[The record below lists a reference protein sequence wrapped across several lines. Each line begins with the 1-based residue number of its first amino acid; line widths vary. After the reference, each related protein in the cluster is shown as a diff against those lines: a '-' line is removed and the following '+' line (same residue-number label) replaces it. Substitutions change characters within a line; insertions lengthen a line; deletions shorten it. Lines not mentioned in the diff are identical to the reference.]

1 MTLITLTIPSLAL
14 SIDALIGVIIFLLI
28 FGGQIYGLIVKA
40 KQKSQPPPDDVEGE
54 DGAKPQRTFADRIMD
69 AIEDIKR
76 SQDPNYKPGQPP
88 TNSDMQQR
96 LEQMRREANASRE
109 DSSAPEAAEDRP
121 VLTQVNPSGPSSG
134 SQPSNL
140 TMEQLQLRQRAREEY
155 ERRAMELRRQR
166 AATQV
171 QVGGP
176 STAQTPAQQSP
187 APRSRPVPSGS
198 GTSGSVGGSKP
209 SQQPAPPRRPPQPF
223 SMPPQ
228 PITPA
233 RTASVDPVV
242 QIGSTFEEQTTDRE
256 PVAAPLPSS
265 QQKPSRRPAPAP
277 AAAVTKPV
285 AVLRTGV
292 VDAATLRQAILWR
305 EILDKPLAL
314 RDPNDRF

>member
-1 MTLITLTIPSLAL
+1 VTIPDATNMTLITLTIPSLAL
-14 SIDALIGVIIFLLI
+14 SIDAMIGIIIFLLI
-28 FGGQIYGLIVKA
+28 FGGQIYGVIAKA
-40 KQKSQPPPDDVEGE
+40 KQKSQQPTEAGD
-54 DGAKPQRTFADRIMD
+54 KPQPTLADRIKE
-69 AIEDIKR
+69 AIETIKQ

-96 LEQMRREANASRE
+96 LERMRREANTSRE
-109 DSSAPEAAEDRP
+109 DSSASEDADDRP

-140 TMEQLQLRQRAREEY
+140 TMEQKQLRQRAREEY

-166 AATQV
+166 AAGQTQASG
-171 QVGGP
+171 QSP
-176 STAQTPAQQSP
+176 APAQQSQ
-187 APRSRPVPSGS
+187 APQSRPSSS
-198 GTSGSVGGSKP
+198 GTSNAP
-209 SQQPAPPRRPPQPF
+209 SPSTTSSLPQSAPPRRPPPQQQQPL
-223 SMPPQ
+223 PPV
-228 PITPA
+228 
-233 RTASVDPVV
+233 RVASEDPVV
-242 QIGSTFEEQTTDRE
+242 QIGSTYEVPSSRDE
-256 PVAAPLPSS
+256 PVSAPLPSS

-277 AAAVTKPV
+277 AAAAAKPV